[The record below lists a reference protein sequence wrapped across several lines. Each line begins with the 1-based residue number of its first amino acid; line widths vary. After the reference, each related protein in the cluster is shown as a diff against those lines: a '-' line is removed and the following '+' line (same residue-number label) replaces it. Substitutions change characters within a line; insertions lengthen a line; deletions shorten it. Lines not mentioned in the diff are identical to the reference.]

1 MLFEFDR
8 KIKQKRRIPKDIW
21 EINLLRLEFQLLL
34 RIQSVNS
41 IVNC

>member
-21 EINLLRLEFQLLL
+21 EINLLRLKFQLLL
-34 RIQSVNS
+34 RIQSSNS
-41 IVNC
+41 IANC